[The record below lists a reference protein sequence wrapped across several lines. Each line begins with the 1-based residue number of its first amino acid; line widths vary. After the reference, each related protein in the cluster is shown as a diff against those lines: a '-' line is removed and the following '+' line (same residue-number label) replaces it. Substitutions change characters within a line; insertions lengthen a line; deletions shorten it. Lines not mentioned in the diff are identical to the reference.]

1 MQSLMAMYQT
11 HLIYNVYESKN
22 NKKVNNILNNNC
34 KYENKKNMHFMHKLK
49 KMISTKN

>member
-11 HLIYNVYESKN
+11 HLIYTVYEVKN
-22 NKKVNNILNNNC
+22 NKKVKNILKYNC
-34 KYENKKNMHFMHKLK
+34 KYENKKHIHFMHKLK